1 MRPHPPAPLLLVSIP
16 FRYAENGSGGGDIYV
31 YIGFQFLLGT
41 LKTKRAGT
49 WLFFLIAV
57 SIPFRYAENDPR
69 TPTADRGP
77 PVSIPFRYAEN
88 GRIYLFIL

>member
-1 MRPHPPAPLLLVSIP
+1 MREPGEDDWMPEVSIP
-16 FRYAENGSGGGDIYV
+16 FRYAENIKRLDTATHCVIVSIPFRSAENGSGGGDIYV

-57 SIPFRYAENDPR
+57 SIPFRYAENC
-69 TPTADRGP
+69 
-77 PVSIPFRYAEN
+77 Y
-88 GRIYLFIL
+88 